1 MSRLRLPTLVLALLL
16 AGCDSQIHM
25 TATPANA
32 PITAS
37 AGIPATLN
45 ATTNT
50 VTINNPGLL
59 PAAVQQASDLKVGI
73 GGTKVQVT
81 RAPGG
86 YYTFAIP
93 PGTKLQQDA
102 NGNITVTFIMND
114 QQSQIIT
121 LQTGSPVPFNS
132 PAILTNPSPAYI
144 TQGLDV
150 SLTANTDVDSN
161 RYQFTWSYG
170 ASAAGPWL
178 AIPDQGKTVKWTPAA
193 AGNYFIKLDTIDRQT
208 QQDYSTITPTAIVF
222 VTDARDVITTTP
234 GSGSVDFGG
243 TVGLKFNAPSGL
255 TAGNLNYAWSYSQAP
270 TGPWTAITGSG
281 DQVSW
286 LPTALGSYYV
296 RVDVTNQATGDV
308 NTFVSPQSIVFVRQ
322 GTPIVTPTSPTAN
335 RGDKVTLT
343 LNIPNPG
350 SGPFTWYY
358 SVAGSVPNW
367 ALIPGNGS
375 SVDLLVNQSGSYNF
389 RVDLPQNGAIK
400 SLTTSEPVL
409 TVSEPTPLIQT
420 TPPNEIVKPGGSA
433 TFVLNAAGVTEG
445 DYNLTWAVSTSSV
458 GPYYTLAPVSS
469 ADLTSKTFVWNVPA
483 TQTPGAYYVQVT
495 ATQRTGNHNSY
506 TFTSSAPVV
515 TLQP

>member
-1 MSRLRLPTLVLALLL
+1 MSRLRLPTLALAVLL

-25 TATPANA
+25 TATPANP
-32 PITAS
+32 PITVS
-37 AGIPATLN
+37 AGIPATFN
-45 ATTNT
+45 TTTNT

-59 PAAVQQASDLKVGI
+59 PASVQAASDLKVGL

-93 PGTKLQQDA
+93 PGTKFQQDA

-114 QQSQIIT
+114 QASQIIT
-121 LQTGSPVPFNS
+121 LQTGSPVPFGS
-132 PAILTNPSPAYI
+132 PAILTDPSPAYI

-150 SLTANTDVDSN
+150 NLTANTDADPN

-170 ASAAGPWL
+170 ASAQGPWQ
-178 AIPDQGKTVKWTPAA
+178 AIPDQGKAVKWTPAA

-222 VTDARDVITTTP
+222 VTDARNVITTTP
-234 GSGSVDFGG
+234 GSGSVSLGS
-243 TVGLKFNAPSGL
+243 TVGLKFNPPAQLASGSL
-255 TAGNLNYAWSYSQAP
+255 TYAWSTSASP
-270 TGPWTAITGSG
+270 TGPWTTLNGAGP
-281 DQVSW
+281 QVSW
-286 LPTALGSYYV
+286 LPTTVGSDYV

-308 NTFVSPQSIVFVRQ
+308 NTFVSPQAIVFVSQ
-322 GTPIVTPTSPTAN
+322 GAPVVTPSTSAAN

-343 LNIPNPG
+343 LNIPSPG
-350 SGPFTWYY
+350 TGPFTWYY
-358 SVAGSVPNW
+358 QVTGAVPSW
-367 ALIPGNGS
+367 TLIPGNGT

-389 RVDLPQNGAIK
+389 RVDLPQNGTIK

-409 TVSEPTPLIQT
+409 TVTEQTPLIQSS
-420 TPPNEIVKPGGSA
+420 PPDEVIKPGSSA
-433 TFVLNAAGVTEG
+433 SLQLNAAGVTPG
-445 DYNLTWAVSTSSV
+445 DYNLTWGYSLSPTGPFTTIAPNSTS
-458 GPYYTLAPVSS
+458 
-469 ADLTSKTFVWNVPA
+469 DLTSKTFVWNTSA
-483 TQTPGAYYVQVT
+483 SNAAGAYYIQVI
-495 ATQRTGNHNSY
+495 ATQRAGNHNSY